1 MNYAWR
7 SGSAC
12 GNIKIKIYKL
22 ILKDDW
28 VITHYCTTWHEIT
41 PVQCVTS
48 LQVWHLSSVLDI
60 CDLAQYWALLHLFGR
75 QPRQCPWGKG
85 KLCDMLTRTH
95 RHNAHAA
102 TYSILSSHFH
112 YEAGLQKHS
121 LVHSDSISSLWNT
134 LDRWKRLSSK
144 LSWIKPRPRQTG
156 HGSAGLISYTTNGT
170 PFKILTVN
178 LFVDYVFKN
187 NSMHLHEITCA

>member
-1 MNYAWR
+1 M
-7 SGSAC
+7 
-12 GNIKIKIYKL
+12 
-22 ILKDDW
+22 LKDDW
-28 VITHYCTTWHEIT
+28 AITHYCTTWHEIT

-48 LQVWHLSSVLDI
+48 VQVWHLSSVLDI

-102 TYSILSSHFH
+102 TYSILSSHLH

-121 LVHSDSISSLWNT
+121 LVHSDSISKTLWIVGRDCPPSC
-134 LDRWKRLSSK
+134 LELSRAHDKQDMEAQAS
-144 LSWIKPRPRQTG
+144 S
-156 HGSAGLISYTTNGT
+156 HTTNGT

-178 LFVDYVFKN
+178 LFVDYVFKKFQK
-187 NSMHLHEITCA
+187 